1 MSNGADLP
9 DDVDALKAML
19 LEARASISQMQQDM
33 AERDLEIEMRS
44 VVNSGGQRVKQRVDF

>member
-9 DDVDALKAML
+9 HDVDALKAML

-33 AERDLEIEMRS
+33 RFQRLLLGGFMRTY
-44 VVNSGGQRVKQRVDF
+44 FP